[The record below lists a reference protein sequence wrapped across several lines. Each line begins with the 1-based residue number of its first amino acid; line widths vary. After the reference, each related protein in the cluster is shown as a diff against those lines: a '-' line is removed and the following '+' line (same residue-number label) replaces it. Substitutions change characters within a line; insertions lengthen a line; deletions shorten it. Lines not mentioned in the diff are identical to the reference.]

1 MDEIKKIMA
10 DCKRHKIR
18 VLNPDVNESDANF
31 TVNKKGDIHFGM
43 GGMKGFG
50 ANIVDAIIKEREA
63 NGLFKDI
70 YDFCERMSGTVNR
83 KAMESLVYAGAF
95 DSFGIARSSYFQ
107 PGKSG
112 AQFIDELMDYAA
124 ITKKNAEDDAAS
136 LFGEVEELKA
146 EKPEPPVVTGEIDNL
161 ELLKKEKDIV
171 GMYLSEHPLKKYE
184 FEIENFTT
192 CPLTE
197 LDALIAKCDEERK
210 PQKANVAG
218 LITSYE
224 TKTSRS
230 GKPYARVNVEDF
242 SGTYELSLYGKD
254 YETYMSYLNDHT
266 AIYIEGEI
274 KESYYVKPEEKEKAA
289 TVPYKFRLK
298 NISLLGNIAERMVAG
313 FVIEISTTMLNP
325 DFRES
330 LKNAIKGSK
339 GNIPLSI
346 FLVDPKTKYQIEF
359 LSKKFQVAV
368 TSDFLADVKN
378 LGVRYKIL
386 PKR

>member
-1 MDEIKKIMA
+1 MQNA
-10 DCKRHKIR
+10 
-18 VLNPDVNESDANF
+18 
-31 TVNKKGDIHFGM
+31 T
-43 GGMKGFG
+43 
-50 ANIVDAIIKEREA
+50 
-63 NGLFKDI
+63 
-70 YDFCERMSGTVNR
+70 
-83 KAMESLVYAGAF
+83 
-95 DSFGIARSSYFQ
+95 RS
-107 PGKSG
+107 
-112 AQFIDELMDYAA
+112 
-124 ITKKNAEDDAAS
+124 
-136 LFGEVEELKA
+136 
-146 EKPEPPVVTGEIDNL
+146 
-161 ELLKKEKDIV
+161 
-171 GMYLSEHPLKKYE
+171 
-184 FEIENFTT
+184 
-192 CPLTE
+192 
-197 LDALIAKCDEERK
+197 K